1 MLLAPV
7 LLVAWIVNGALNLFG
22 ALTRNMK
29 VDRPLDGGLIFIDGR
44 RILGS
49 STTLGGLALCLSA
62 SLALSPY
69 KYLFFVPVLVYLGHA
84 LGSFLKRRLGYTDGQ
99 FLPGIDHGDYAL
111 LIGAVFVPL
120 GYLTILDAVLMYVLS
135 ILITPLVTW
144 CAYTLRLRHHKL

>member
-22 ALTRNMK
+22 VLTRELDI
-29 VDRPLDGGLIFIDGR
+29 DRPLDGGRFFMDGR

-62 SLALSPY
+62 SLALSRY
-69 KYLFFVPVLVYLGHA
+69 EYLFFVPVLVYFGHA
-84 LGSFLKRRLGYTDGQ
+84 LGSFLKRRLGYADGQ

-120 GYLTILDAVLMYVLS
+120 GYLALADAVLMYALS
-135 ILITPLVTW
+135 ILVTPFITW